1 MITLRFDTLALDLH
15 GRLNDAA
22 FAARTFTGVSIDSRT
37 ITPGRLF
44 VAIRGEVNDG
54 HAYAVSALE
63 RGAAGILGERDH
75 PALKSPLPPTPVVTV
90 ENPHAALIELATQY
104 RRQLH
109 CKRVAITGSNGKTTT
124 KELTYRLLQAV
135 EPSVYRTPGN
145 LNNLYGLPLTILGM
159 SLDTR
164 VGVFELGISVPGE
177 MSRLAP
183 ILEPD
188 LVAITNVGPSHL
200 EFLGTIE
207 HVAEE
212 KISLVSASSPTAPL
226 IVNADNDILMRVAQR
241 TGRRLVTF
249 GRSSHADYRTDD
261 IIGRDDGV
269 TAVTIE
275 GHEFHLRLFGDYQ
288 IQNLLASY
296 AIVRELG
303 YSFDT
308 IDTTTIELST
318 APMRGERLSLHG
330 VTFIADCYNANPDSM
345 AGGLRTLAA
354 QPRSGRLLVVLGDML
369 ELGEH
374 SRDYHRQIGSL
385 LARLDFNRAYF
396 VGPLSKSMMDGAL
409 EGGADESR
417 LAHFENATLCADRVR
432 HDARPGDLVYVK
444 GSRGIGLETVLERW
458 RSEGG
463 SH

>member
-15 GRLNDAA
+15 GRLNNAE
-22 FAARTFTGVSIDSRT
+22 FAERSFTGVSIDSRT
-37 ITPGRLF
+37 IAPGRLF

-54 HAYAVSALE
+54 HAYIVSALD
-63 RGAAGILGERDH
+63 RGAAGILGQSDH
-75 PALKSPLPPTPVVTV
+75 PALKTMSTPTPVVTV
-90 ENPHAALIELATQY
+90 ENPHAALIEMATQY

-124 KELTYRLLQAV
+124 KELTYRLLKAV

-145 LNNLYGLPLTILGM
+145 LNNLFGLPLTLLEM
-159 SLDTR
+159 SQDTK
-164 VGVFELGISVPGE
+164 VGVFELGISIPGE

-207 HVAEE
+207 KVAEE
-212 KISLVSASSPTAPL
+212 KIALVSASSPTAPL
-226 IVNADNDILMRVAQR
+226 IVNADNDVLMRVSKR

-249 GRSSHADYRTDD
+249 GKPGNADYYADSVS
-261 IIGRDDGV
+261 GRNDGATV
-269 TAVTIE
+269 VTIE
-275 GHEFHLRLFGDYQ
+275 GHQFHLRLFGDYQ

-303 YSFDT
+303 YSFDS

-354 QPRSGRLLVVLGDML
+354 QPRSSRLLVVLGDML

-385 LARLDFNRAYF
+385 LATLDFDRAYF

-417 LAHFENATLCADRVR
+417 LAHFENAKLCADSLQ

-444 GSRGIGLETVLERW
+444 GSRGIGLETVIERW
-458 RSEGG
+458 RSKGG